1 MFKRDARHSDGAH
14 FKEGTMIAR
23 GLLTLILLNVPSV
36 NAEPTRLLS
45 VGASITELV
54 LALDAQPLLVA
65 VDSTSKLPAHS
76 QLPRLGYHRQLSAEG
91 ILSTRPSLVIGSD
104 EMGPASALELVRQAG
119 VQVESLPEA
128 KTLAQLAQNI
138 SRLGELLDRAPQANA
153 LQIKVEHRAARLA
166 NQQTRSP
173 KPTVFLLLGDGNS
186 VQIAGRN
193 TLANSLI
200 ETAGGSNP
208 AARQVEGYKPIAM
221 EAIVAM
227 APEVILISRRHLTD
241 DASLSRLFTQFPL
254 LRHTPA
260 AERNALVGINGKALI
275 GGFGLSTLSEAERL
289 HQDWLAPNDAT
300 AHSLTAQT
308 AE

>member
-1 MFKRDARHSDGAH
+1 MN
-14 FKEGTMIAR
+14 TR
-23 GLLTLILLNVPSV
+23 GWLMLLLLSAPSIG
-36 NAEPTRLLS
+36 AEPARILS
-45 VGASITELV
+45 AGSSITELV
-54 LALDAQPLLVA
+54 LALEAEPQLVA
-65 VDSTSKLPAHS
+65 VDSTSELPAGRE
-76 QLPRLGYHRQLSAEG
+76 LPRLGYHRQLSAEG

-104 EMGPASALELVRQAG
+104 QMGPASAIELVRQAG
-119 VQVESLPEA
+119 VQVERLPEA
-128 KTLAQLAQNI
+128 MTAAQLANNI
-138 SRLGELLDRAPQANA
+138 ARLGALLDRAPQASA
-153 LQIKVEHRAARLA
+153 LQVKVQQRAARLA
-166 NQQTRSP
+166 HQRASQP

-227 APEVILISRRHLTD
+227 APQVILISRRHLTD
-241 DASLSRLFTQFPL
+241 GANLSQLFSQFPL

-260 AERNALVGINGKALI
+260 AQYNALVGINGKALI

-289 HQDWLAPNDAT
+289 QQHWLAPVSLA
-300 AHSLTAQT
+300 APASSPLTAQAQS